1 MTERELNEKI
11 RQAYTHA
18 APDVLDAVLSHC
30 GEQKGSAVKMT
41 KTNNNRRWAVRL
53 AGLAACLCLLVGG
66 GFGLLSYRANNS
78 VDAIVSLDVNPGVEI
93 RVNKKERVLEVK
105 PLNEDGRV
113 IVGDMDFSGSD
124 LKVAVNALVG
134 SMLKNGYLNELTNSI
149 LISVNNSDSTR
160 GAQLRDRLTTE
171 VNDLLRTEAFSPAVL
186 SQTVSRSDELRR
198 LAGEYGISEGKAQL
212 IGEILA
218 QKPQHTFA
226 DLAPLS
232 INELNLLRSHAPSEN
247 HVESVGTASDKA
259 YIGEAKAK
267 EIALNK
273 AGASAAALTDLEI
286 EMDVEDGVMV
296 YEVEFKCGGYEYDC
310 EVNALTGAVVKF
322 DRETDDDQP
331 VKPVDGGAS
340 AALIGEAKARTAA
353 LTHAGVSNVRNYEC
367 GMDAEDGVKVYE
379 IEFKCGG
386 YEYDYEINAVTGAV
400 VKAEKNLDD

>member
-171 VNDLLRTEAFSPAVL
+171 VNNLLRTEAFSPAVL

-273 AGASAAALTDLEI
+273 AGVSAAALTDLEI

-310 EVNALTGAVVKF
+310 EINALTGAVVKF

-353 LTHAGVSNVRNYEC
+353 LANAGVSNVSKYEC
-367 GMDAEDGVKVYE
+367 RLDTENGVKVYE

>member
-134 SMLKNGYLNELTNSI
+134 SMLKNGYLNELANSI

-160 GAQLRDRLTTE
+160 GAQLRDRLTT
-171 VNDLLRTEAFSPAVL
+171 
-186 SQTVSRSDELRR
+186 
-198 LAGEYGISEGKAQL
+198 
-212 IGEILA
+212 
-218 QKPQHTFA
+218 
-226 DLAPLS
+226 
-232 INELNLLRSHAPSEN
+232 
-247 HVESVGTASDKA
+247 
-259 YIGEAKAK
+259 
-267 EIALNK
+267 
-273 AGASAAALTDLEI
+273 
-286 EMDVEDGVMV
+286 
-296 YEVEFKCGGYEYDC
+296 
-310 EVNALTGAVVKF
+310 
-322 DRETDDDQP
+322 
-331 VKPVDGGAS
+331 
-340 AALIGEAKARTAA
+340 
-353 LTHAGVSNVRNYEC
+353 
-367 GMDAEDGVKVYE
+367 
-379 IEFKCGG
+379 
-386 YEYDYEINAVTGAV
+386 
-400 VKAEKNLDD
+400 

>member
-322 DRETDDDQP
+322 DREADDDQP

-340 AALIGEAKARTAA
+340 ANDFLMQFQSDMINSVVYRPQCIETTALGAA
-353 LTHAGVSNVRNYEC
+353 YLAGLAVGYWDNIDDY
-367 GMDAEDGVKVYE
+367 
-379 IEFKCGG
+379 IEK
-386 YEYDYEINAVTGAV
+386 Y
-400 VKAEKNLDD
+400 K

>member
-171 VNDLLRTEAFSPAVL
+171 VNYLLRTEAFSPAVL

-310 EVNALTGAVVKF
+310 EINALTGAVVKF

-353 LTHAGVSNVRNYEC
+353 LTHAGVSNVSKYEC
-367 GMDAEDGVKVYE
+367 RLDTENGVKVYE

-386 YEYDYEINAVTGAV
+386 YEYDYEINAITGAV

>member
-78 VDAIVSLDVNPGVEI
+78 VDAIVSLDVNPSVEI

-134 SMLKNGYLNELTNSI
+134 SMLKNGYLNELANSI

-160 GAQLRDRLTTE
+160 GAQLRERLTTE
-171 VNDLLRTEAFSPAVL
+171 VNDLLRTEAFRPAVL
-186 SQTVSRSDELRR
+186 SQTVSHSDELRR
-198 LAGEYGISEGKAQL
+198 LAGEYGISQGKAQL

-218 QKPQHTFA
+218 QKPQHTFG

-232 INELNLLRSHAPSEN
+232 INELNLLRSHVPSEN

-310 EVNALTGAVVKF
+310 EINALTGAVVKF

-331 VKPVDGGAS
+331 VKPEDGGAS

-353 LTHAGVSNVRNYEC
+353 LTHAGVFAVSKYEC
-367 GMDAEDGVKVYE
+367 RLDTENGIKVYE